1 MTSGC
6 GGGGMG
12 KAVLSAAFPV
22 QQYVLLPSS
31 SSSRRRCTIISCS
44 CESLVCGFSA
54 LALLSSAPRPT
65 TAVVPREIS
74 VPESADEQLEALEL
88 SLLLWL
94 WLLLLLLLEEE
105 EEEAMEEAEVSA

>member
-6 GGGGMG
+6 GGGGG
-12 KAVLSAAFPV
+12 KAVFTPAFPV
-22 QQYVLLPSS
+22 QQYVLLLPSS

-65 TAVVPREIS
+65 TTVVPREIS

-94 WLLLLLLLEEE
+94 LLLLLEEE

>member
-6 GGGGMG
+6 CGGGGG
-12 KAVLSAAFPV
+12 KTVLTAV
-22 QQYVLLPSS
+22 QQYVLPPSS
-31 SSSRRRCTIISCS
+31 SSSRRRCIIISCS

-54 LALLSSAPRPT
+54 VALLSSAAAPRPT

-74 VPESADEQLEALEL
+74 VPESAEEQLEALEL
-88 SLLLWL
+88 SLLLW
-94 WLLLLLLLEEE
+94 LLLLLEEE